1 MGYAREPGRW
11 FSRRAGFT
19 STAGPAR
26 SMTATVM
33 TKTVRRGRGRPRK
46 SEDPKHGEILRA
58 ALRAFAQ
65 GGYEGT
71 NLRRIAAD
79 AGVDVALI
87 AHHFGSK
94 LALWKAAVDGLAVR
108 RLTVT
113 EEAPVSSGK
122 VHIADRVRLALR
134 RYIDINS
141 DVPELGM
148 FVTQE
153 MQGSSERRDYVYEH
167 LIKPH
172 HDLLV
177 PLIREAIAAGAIRP
191 QDPDMLFFLLVTSIS
206 TSMAIRPLIA
216 RFSEAAGSMDHFRDA
231 LEQSVMA
238 NVLAV

>member
-1 MGYAREPGRW
+1 
-11 FSRRAGFT
+11 
-19 STAGPAR
+19 
-26 SMTATVM
+26 MTPTVT
-33 TKTVRRGRGRPRK
+33 TKTVRRGRGRPRR
-46 SEDPKHGEILRA
+46 SEYPRQDEILRA

-79 AGVDVALI
+79 AGVDPALI

-94 LALWKAAVDGLAVR
+94 LGLWKAAVDGLAMR
-108 RLTVT
+108 RMTIT
-113 EEAPVSSGK
+113 EETLVSSGK
-122 VHIADRVRLALR
+122 ADIVDRVRLALR

-153 MQGSSERRDYVYEH
+153 MQLSGERRDYVYEH
-167 LIKPH
+167 LVKPH

-177 PLIREAIAAGAIRP
+177 PLIREAIAAGVIRR
-191 QDPDMLFFLLVTSIS
+191 QDPEMLFFLLVTSVS

-216 RFSEAAGSMDHFRDA
+216 RFSEAAGSVDHFRDA

-238 NVLAV
+238 NVLAI

>member
-1 MGYAREPGRW
+1 MTVSLDHRQP
-11 FSRRAGFT
+11 
-19 STAGPAR
+19 PA
-26 SMTATVM
+26 T

-46 SEDPKHGEILRA
+46 SEDPKQDEILQA

-94 LALWKAAVDGLAVR
+94 LGLWKATVDSLATRLLGLA
-108 RLTVT
+108 
-113 EEAPVSSGK
+113 EETPAASSE
-122 VHIADRVRLALR
+122 ADVAGRVRLALR
-134 RYIDINS
+134 RYIETVS
-141 DVPELGM
+141 DMPELGM
-148 FVTQE
+148 LVTQE
-153 MQGSSERRDYVYEH
+153 MQLPGERRDYVYDR
-167 LIKPH
+167 LVKPR
-172 HDLLV
+172 HDQLV
-177 PLIREAIAAGAIRP
+177 PLIREAIAAGVIRP

-216 RFSEAAGSMDHFRDA
+216 RFTEAAGSVDHFRDA
-231 LEQSVMA
+231 LERSVMA

>member
-1 MGYAREPGRW
+1 
-11 FSRRAGFT
+11 
-19 STAGPAR
+19 
-26 SMTATVM
+26 MTQAIQPL
-33 TKTVRRGRGRPRK
+33 RRGRGRPRR
-46 SEDPKHGEILRA
+46 SEDPKQAEILQA
-58 ALRAFAQ
+58 ASRAFAQ

-94 LALWKAAVDGLAVR
+94 LGLWKAIVDGLAAR

-113 EEAPVSSGK
+113 GEALASSGEAD
-122 VHIADRVRLALR
+122 IADRVRLALR

-141 DVPELGM
+141 EVPELGM

-153 MQGSSERRDYVYEH
+153 MQLSGERRDYLYER
-167 LIKPH
+167 LVRPH
-172 HDLLV
+172 HELLV
-177 PLIREAIAAGAIRP
+177 PLIREAIAAGVIRP

-216 RFSEAAGSMDHFRDA
+216 RFTDAAVSVEHFRDA
-231 LEQSVMA
+231 LERSVMA

>member
-1 MGYAREPGRW
+1 MPVQ
-11 FSRRAGFT
+11 S
-19 STAGPAR
+19 GP
-26 SMTATVM
+26 SMAM
-33 TKTVRRGRGRPRK
+33 TKTLRRGRGRPRR
-46 SEDPKHGEILRA
+46 SEDPKQDEILRA

-79 AGVDVALI
+79 ADVDVALI

-94 LALWKAAVDGLAVR
+94 LGLWKATVDGLAVR
-108 RLTVT
+108 RMTVT
-113 EEAPVSSGK
+113 EETLVSSDK
-122 VHIADRVRLALR
+122 ADIADRVRLALR

-153 MQGSSERRDYVYEH
+153 MQLSGERRDYVYEH
-167 LIKPH
+167 LVKPH
-172 HDLLV
+172 HDQLV
-177 PLIREAIAAGAIRP
+177 PLIREAIAAGVIRP
-191 QDPDMLFFLLVTSIS
+191 QDPNLLFFLLVTSIS

>member
-1 MGYAREPGRW
+1 MPVQ
-11 FSRRAGFT
+11 S
-19 STAGPAR
+19 GP
-26 SMTATVM
+26 SMAM
-33 TKTVRRGRGRPRK
+33 TKTLRRGRGRPRR
-46 SEDPKHGEILRA
+46 SEDPKQDEILRA

-79 AGVDVALI
+79 ADVDVALI

-94 LALWKAAVDGLAVR
+94 LGLWKATVDGLAVR
-108 RLTVT
+108 RLTAT
-113 EEAPVSSGK
+113 EATLVSSDK
-122 VHIADRVRLALR
+122 DDIADRVRLALR

-153 MQGSSERRDYVYEH
+153 MQLSGERRDYVYEH
-167 LIKPH
+167 LIKPY

-177 PLIREAIAAGAIRP
+177 PLIREAIAAGVIRP

-216 RFSEAAGSMDHFRDA
+216 RFSEAAGSVEQFRDA